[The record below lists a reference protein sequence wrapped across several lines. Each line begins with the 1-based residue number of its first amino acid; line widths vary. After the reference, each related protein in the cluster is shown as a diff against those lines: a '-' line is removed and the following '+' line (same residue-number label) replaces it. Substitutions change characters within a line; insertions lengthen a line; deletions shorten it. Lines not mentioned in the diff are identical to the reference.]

1 MPLVPEDFASHIIM
15 NKFTISQAGMNSINL
30 DILDNERGRPS
41 ENRKLSSRLRT
52 FILKTKAQRQKR
64 PFARVLTIHPTVLT
78 GRIRRIC
85 LGPLESRKQSFV
97 AAWPYVWFKGQ
108 EISSKNDSYKSGLS
122 IGVCFKGLF

>member
-1 MPLVPEDFASHIIM
+1 
-15 NKFTISQAGMNSINL
+15 MNSINL

-97 AAWPYVWFKGQ
+97 AAWPY
-108 EISSKNDSYKSGLS
+108 EPSLNDQVAVYFINMTPDLLS
-122 IGVCFKGLF
+122 DASLV